1 MVDEA
6 AGKER
11 QIKAL
16 VEVQGFDIGENTRR
30 VLGHRGKHVWGV
42 VYRSDAQAPLKE
54 PPRKTAR
61 SAAELEDGS
70 AHVEQRLVVFELTEV
85 RQLAVQIDG
94 AAVRRVHSRA

>member
-6 AGKER
+6 ARKER

-16 VEVQGFDIGENTRR
+16 VEVQGFDIGENTRGA
-30 VLGHRGKHVWGV
+30 LGRRGKHVRGV

-54 PPRKTAR
+54 PPRQTAR
-61 SAAELEDGS
+61 STAELEDGS
-70 AHVEQRLVVFELTEV
+70 AHVEQRAVVFEFTEV

-94 AAVRRVHSRA
+94 AAVRRV